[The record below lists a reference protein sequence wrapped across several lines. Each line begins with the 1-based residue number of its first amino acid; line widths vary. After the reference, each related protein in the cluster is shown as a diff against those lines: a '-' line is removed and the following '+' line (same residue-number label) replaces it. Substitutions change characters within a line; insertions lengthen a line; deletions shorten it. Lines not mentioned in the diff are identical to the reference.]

1 MIICA
6 YCGKENSDLATHCN
20 GCGQAMVKSDGG
32 GRPDLGDRK
41 FQVIVLRTFTTL
53 SAAQIAANFLEASGI
68 TSIISAD
75 DCGGMLPALQP
86 AGGVRVL
93 VDSAEQAQAE
103 AVLRELDSGSAEA
116 DLDSATPPP
125 SPGQPPPLPS

>member
-6 YCGKENSDLATHCN
+6 YCGKENSELATHCN
-20 GCGQAMVKSDGG
+20 GCGQVIVKTDGG
-32 GRPDLGDRK
+32 ARPDRGDRK
-41 FQVIVLRTFTTL
+41 FKVVVLRTFTTL

-103 AVLRELDSGSAEA
+103 EVLRELDSGSAEA
-116 DLDSATPPP
+116 ALDSATPPP
-125 SPGQPPPLPS
+125 PLPPPLPS